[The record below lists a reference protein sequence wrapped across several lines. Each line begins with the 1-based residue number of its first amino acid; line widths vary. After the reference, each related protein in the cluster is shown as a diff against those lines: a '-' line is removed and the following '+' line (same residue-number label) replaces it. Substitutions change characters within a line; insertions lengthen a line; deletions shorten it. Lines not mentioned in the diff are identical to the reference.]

1 VISASRPDTPRPK
14 GARRRENPI
23 QPPGTLSFLAFEA
36 FRSDVAGL
44 DAFPED
50 QWPDNIDG

>member
-1 VISASRPDTPRPK
+1 VISSSRPDTPRPK
-14 GARRRENPI
+14 GARRLENPI
-23 QPPGTLSFLAFEA
+23 QLPGTLSLLAFEA

-44 DAFPED
+44 DAFQED

>member
-1 VISASRPDTPRPK
+1 VISASRPDTPRPNR
-14 GARRRENPI
+14 ARRLENPI
-23 QPPGTLSFLAFEA
+23 QPLGTLSFLAFEA
-36 FRSDVAGL
+36 FRSDVTEL